1 MSGVPGTGILRPSVS
16 QAEEGWLHEA
26 GLQPETVEQ
35 VPEVSTLQ
43 NGKHGNGHHLDPEE
57 GLVHQDR
64 PQRCVLDGTG
74 MSGRQEVPS
83 ICMERASVAVSSP
96 GVWTGFGAPV
106 FHQTDDTGGGIIKED
121 WHEVEVFLDDA
132 LAMNQTREMGLR
144 DRDSVLFLLQKL
156 GFIINWKK
164 SELQPEQIMEFLG
177 FSVNS
182 MDMTLSLPRN
192 KILDIRSRCQDMIPC
207 SSVSV
212 RQLAKLIGKLTATA
226 LAIIPGPLYC
236 RQLQMLKTK
245 ALLKGQQNYEA
256 ILTLTA
262 ECKTELAWWVESLE
276 TYNGRSFI
284 APNPDMTITSDAS
297 KAGWGAVTENN
308 STQGVWSQEE
318 SSCHINRLEL
328 RAAGLGL
335 RAFTKNKTQMQ
346 VHLRLDN
353 RTAVAYLNKQGGTR
367 SLPLLQETKDVW
379 EYCMQ
384 QKITITAEYLP
395 GKLNCQ
401 ADRESRV
408 YQDSS
413 NWQLDTAIF
422 AQLQSQW
429 GTMTMDL

>member
-1 MSGVPGTGILRPSVS
+1 MSGELAVGWPGGGNPGKSEVSAKEVVRLGETKQTTRRAGKRNRSDRAAPLGRGKRTPMGVVRESGRSSRRSNSTVSRELEGDYIRPRDSGNGSWGEVGLRGTATVRETQTVGAQVQQQGKGDVRCRDQGTDSEENHRTSGVPGTEILRPSVS

-26 GLQPETVEQ
+26 GLQPEIVEQ

-43 NGKHGNGHHLDPEE
+43 NGKHGNGHQLDPEE

-64 PQRCVLDGTG
+64 PQRCVLDGTS

-96 GVWTGFGAPV
+96 GVWTSFGTPV
-106 FHQTDDTGGGIIKED
+106 FHQTDETGGGVIKED
-121 WHEVEVFLDDA
+121 WHEVDVIFGRCSGDEST
-132 LAMNQTREMGLR
+132 QEMGLR

-192 KILDIRSRCQDMIPC
+192 KILDIRSRCQDMIRC

-226 LAIIPGPLYC
+226 LAIILGLYC

-262 ECKTELAWWVESLE
+262 EC
-276 TYNGRSFI
+276 
-284 APNPDMTITSDAS
+284 
-297 KAGWGAVTENN
+297 
-308 STQGVWSQEE
+308 
-318 SSCHINRLEL
+318 
-328 RAAGLGL
+328 
-335 RAFTKNKTQMQ
+335 
-346 VHLRLDN
+346 
-353 RTAVAYLNKQGGTR
+353 RTAAIGNWIQQF
-367 SLPLLQETKDVW
+367 LL
-379 EYCMQ
+379 
-384 QKITITAEYLP
+384 
-395 GKLNCQ
+395 
-401 ADRESRV
+401 
-408 YQDSS
+408 SS
-413 NWQLDTAIF
+413 NHN
-422 AQLQSQW
+422 
-429 GTMTMDL
+429 GGP

>member
-1 MSGVPGTGILRPSVS
+1 
-16 QAEEGWLHEA
+16 
-26 GLQPETVEQ
+26 
-35 VPEVSTLQ
+35 
-43 NGKHGNGHHLDPEE
+43 
-57 GLVHQDR
+57 
-64 PQRCVLDGTG
+64 

-192 KILDIRSRCQDMIPC
+192 KILDIRSRCQDMIRC

-384 QKITITAEYLP
+384 QKITITAQQYLET
-395 GKLNCQ
+395 G
-401 ADRESRV
+401 R
-408 YQDSS
+408 
-413 NWQLDTAIF
+413 
-422 AQLQSQW
+422 
-429 GTMTMDL
+429 